1 MGPLYYL
8 VWLLCGTIYPAYQSF
23 KAIKSKNGKNY
34 VRWMMYWVVYA
45 VFVATESIIDPFI
58 KFWLPFYYECK
69 MLVLLY
75 LVSSST
81 RGSSLIYKSWIHPG
95 LSHNEAEIDLAIQ
108 NIKMRSMETGKRWV
122 VAGLTRVGMFVSKT
136 ALSRGGGLVQQLQRS
151 YSMVDLTE
159 IENKKMR
166 RRSDIQDIAEE
177 DEGSLHLRARM
188 KHYKSEE
195 CLANN
200 IHGDSSL
207 RRWRSPEMMV
217 SSTSISSGYSTD
229 SLVPAM
235 DIPEDQFADHLSS
248 LENARLARAMESLE
262 WEQKLDQ
269 MMKTMKKSKRRLE
282 GDYKDGF

>member
-1 MGPLYYL
+1 
-8 VWLLCGTIYPAYQSF
+8 
-23 KAIKSKNGKNY
+23 
-34 VRWMMYWVVYA
+34 MMYWIVYA
-45 VFVATESIIDPFI
+45 LFSAIESVLDPLLI
-58 KFWLPFYYECK
+58 FWFPFYYECK

-177 DEGSLHLRARM
+177 DGGAVGWLSFSL
-188 KHYKSEE
+188 
-195 CLANN
+195 
-200 IHGDSSL
+200 
-207 RRWRSPEMMV
+207 
-217 SSTSISSGYSTD
+217 ISSSQRGLST
-229 SLVPAM
+229 
-235 DIPEDQFADHLSS
+235 
-248 LENARLARAMESLE
+248 
-262 WEQKLDQ
+262 
-269 MMKTMKKSKRRLE
+269 
-282 GDYKDGF
+282 